1 MGLFS
6 TVLHI
11 YNRSQTETVNELT
24 NELRE
29 NRELSRFR
37 KLDID
42 NNNIEKVI
50 QEYVYNNNG
59 VYFNNASNWYLDY
72 NC

>member
-11 YNRSQTETVNELT
+11 YKRSQTDTVNGLIKELQ
-24 NELRE
+24 E
-29 NRELSRFR
+29 NREFIQFSR
-37 KLDID
+37 LNID

-50 QEYVYNNNG
+50 QEYVYENYG
-59 VYFNNASNWYLDY
+59 VSYLVM
-72 NC
+72 